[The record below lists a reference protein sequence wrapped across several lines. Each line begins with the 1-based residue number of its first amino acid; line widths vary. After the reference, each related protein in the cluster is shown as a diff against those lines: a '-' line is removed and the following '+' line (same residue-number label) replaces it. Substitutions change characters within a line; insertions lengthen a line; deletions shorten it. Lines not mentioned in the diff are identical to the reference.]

1 VKTVLVT
8 GGTGFIGRHLVR
20 LLLASGVSVVVTSR
34 RPQAN
39 MTEGARAVQVD
50 LSIADAASAVVAE
63 VQPEA
68 IIHLAGL
75 AYGRNDIGLT
85 RPMFQNN
92 LATSLEV
99 LLAGYEHRVRRIVM
113 AGSLDEVFPGDDPCP
128 TSPYAASKTATTTYS
143 RLMASHGLDVV
154 NARIFMGYGPGQGAD
169 KLIPSLIRSHREGAP
184 LALNNPNRMYDW
196 IHVFDIASALKF
208 LAGDVIPPAGE
219 FRQFDIGSGRP
230 VAISQLESIIA
241 RSYNRETISLSGE
254 PDANRV
260 ERCADTKPL
269 ADLGWTPS
277 VTLEVGLRE
286 LIARS

>member
-1 VKTVLVT
+1 MKTVLVT

-20 LLLASGVSVVVTSR
+20 LLLANGVSVVVTSR
-34 RPQAN
+34 RPQTNA
-39 MTEGARAVQVD
+39 TGRARAVQVD
-50 LSIADAASAVVAE
+50 LAIADAASALVAE
-63 VQPEA
+63 VQPDA

-75 AYGRNDIGLT
+75 AYGRNDLSLV

-99 LLAGYEHRVRRIVM
+99 LLAGYEHGVRRIVM

-169 KLIPSLIRSHREGAP
+169 KLIPSLISSHRKGASP
-184 LALNNPNRMYDW
+184 ALNNPNRMYDW
-196 IHVFDIASALKF
+196 IHVSDIASALSY
-208 LAGDVIPPAGE
+208 LAGDVPLPAGE
-219 FRQFDIGSGRP
+219 FRQFDIGSGRL
-230 VAISQLESIIA
+230 VAISQVESIIA
-241 RSYNRETISLSGE
+241 KTYGRKPASLPGE

-260 ERCADTKPL
+260 ERCADTGPL

-286 LIARS
+286 LVARN